1 MRGGWFS
8 PDGHWWWN
16 GREWRPAA
24 EAMRPRG
31 VTFWILA
38 CAVGLLVF
46 LGVGTCGLMFG
57 TTTRGGPTSSVS
69 RVTGASSGA
78 QACSPRPCADAGGF
92 AVLVDRVEWNYVPSA
107 FFTAEPGNQFARVTV
122 RFENHASYERH
133 ADPFQFVLKDQQ
145 GREARDHLGRRQLVG
160 RQSDPQRNIRTAL
173 TRLPGDEGDH
183 GRRAG
188 LDA

>member
-38 CAVGLLVF
+38 CALGL
-46 LGVGTCGLMFG
+46 
-57 TTTRGGPTSSVS
+57 
-69 RVTGASSGA
+69 
-78 QACSPRPCADAGGF
+78 
-92 AVLVDRVEWNYVPSA
+92 LVDRVEWNYVPSA

-160 RQSDPQRNIRTAL
+160 RQSDPGRNIRTAL